1 MVLTDVTGGTPFNS
15 TGYLAK
21 DHKIGL
27 VSGMSM
33 PMLITLIFARTEKS
47 TLDELIQE
55 AVSPGALAVKGM
67 NLSEGSMEN
76 LVLTRID
83 DRLIHGQVMTAWI
96 KQKNAVQVVVA
107 DDEVAEDEFMINV
120 LEMAVP
126 DEIAIGIFNR
136 DDAVEFM
143 KQGLEAPTILLVKGP
158 EILNYMVDHGIEIDE
173 IDVGGRVQKRGEV
186 FCIKTFPPT
195 RKKIKT
201 SLI

>member
-1 MVLTDVTGGTPFNS
+1 M
-15 TGYLAK
+15 
-21 DHKIGL
+21 
-27 VSGMSM
+27 
-33 PMLITLIFARTEKS
+33 
-47 TLDELIQE
+47 Q
-55 AVSPGALAVKGM
+55 
-67 NLSEGSMEN
+67 N

-107 DDEVAEDEFMINV
+107 DDEVAEDDFMINV

-158 EILNYMVDHGIEIDE
+158 EILNYMVDQGIEIDE
-173 IDVGGRVQKRGEV
+173 IDVGGMGAKEGRSVLYKNISTNPEENKNFLDLIQKGVNVFVQVMPQDKQVNVAEY
-186 FCIKTFPPT
+186 IK
-195 RKKIKT
+195 K
-201 SLI
+201 

>member
-1 MVLTDVTGGTPFNS
+1 
-15 TGYLAK
+15 
-21 DHKIGL
+21 
-27 VSGMSM
+27 
-33 PMLITLIFARTEKS
+33 
-47 TLDELIQE
+47 
-55 AVSPGALAVKGM
+55 
-67 NLSEGSMEN
+67 MEN

-107 DDEVAEDEFMINV
+107 DDEVAEDDFMINV

-158 EILNYMVDHGIEIDE
+158 EILNYMVDQGIEIDE
-173 IDVGGRVQKRGEV
+173 FDVGGMGAKEGRSVLYKNISTNPEENKNFLDLIQKGVNVFVQVMPQDKQVNVAEY
-186 FCIKTFPPT
+186 IK
-195 RKKIKT
+195 K
-201 SLI
+201 

>member
-1 MVLTDVTGGTPFNS
+1 
-15 TGYLAK
+15 
-21 DHKIGL
+21 
-27 VSGMSM
+27 
-33 PMLITLIFARTEKS
+33 
-47 TLDELIQE
+47 
-55 AVSPGALAVKGM
+55 
-67 NLSEGSMEN
+67 MEN

-143 KQGLEAPTILLVKGP
+143 KQGLEAPTILLVKGS
-158 EILNYMVDHGIEIDE
+158 EILNYMVDHGIEINE
-173 IDVGGRVQKRGEV
+173 IDVGGMGAKEGRSVLYKNISTNPEENKHFLDLIQKGVNVFVQVMPQDKQVNVAEY
-186 FCIKTFPPT
+186 IK
-195 RKKIKT
+195 K
-201 SLI
+201 

>member
-1 MVLTDVTGGTPFNS
+1 
-15 TGYLAK
+15 
-21 DHKIGL
+21 
-27 VSGMSM
+27 
-33 PMLITLIFARTEKS
+33 
-47 TLDELIQE
+47 
-55 AVSPGALAVKGM
+55 
-67 NLSEGSMEN
+67 MEN

-107 DDEVAEDEFMINV
+107 DDEVAEDDFMINV

-173 IDVGGRVQKRGEV
+173 IDVGGMGAKEGRSVLYKNISTNPEENKNLLDLIQKGVNVFVQVMPQDKQVNVAEY
-186 FCIKTFPPT
+186 IK
-195 RKKIKT
+195 K
-201 SLI
+201 

>member
-1 MVLTDVTGGTPFNS
+1 
-15 TGYLAK
+15 
-21 DHKIGL
+21 
-27 VSGMSM
+27 
-33 PMLITLIFARTEKS
+33 
-47 TLDELIQE
+47 
-55 AVSPGALAVKGM
+55 
-67 NLSEGSMEN
+67 MEN

-107 DDEVAEDEFMINV
+107 DDEVAEDDFMINV

-158 EILNYMVDHGIEIDE
+158 EILNYMVDQGIEMDE
-173 IDVGGRVQKRGEV
+173 IDVGGMGAKEGRSVLYKNISTNPEENKNFLDLIQKGVNVFVQVMPQDKQVNVAEY
-186 FCIKTFPPT
+186 IK
-195 RKKIKT
+195 K
-201 SLI
+201 

>member
-1 MVLTDVTGGTPFNS
+1 
-15 TGYLAK
+15 
-21 DHKIGL
+21 
-27 VSGMSM
+27 
-33 PMLITLIFARTEKS
+33 
-47 TLDELIQE
+47 
-55 AVSPGALAVKGM
+55 
-67 NLSEGSMEN
+67 MEN

-107 DDEVAEDEFMINV
+107 DDEVAEDDFMINV

-143 KQGLEAPTILLVKGP
+143 KQGLEAPTILLAKGP

-173 IDVGGRVQKRGEV
+173 IDVGGMGAKEGRSVLYKNISTNPEENKHFLDLIQKGVNVFVQVMPQDKQVNVAEY
-186 FCIKTFPPT
+186 IK
-195 RKKIKT
+195 K
-201 SLI
+201 

>member
-1 MVLTDVTGGTPFNS
+1 
-15 TGYLAK
+15 
-21 DHKIGL
+21 
-27 VSGMSM
+27 
-33 PMLITLIFARTEKS
+33 
-47 TLDELIQE
+47 
-55 AVSPGALAVKGM
+55 
-67 NLSEGSMEN
+67 MEN

-107 DDEVAEDEFMINV
+107 DDEVAEDDFMINV

-158 EILNYMVDHGIEIDE
+158 EILNYMVDQGIEIDE
-173 IDVGGRVQKRGEV
+173 IDVGGMGAKEGRSVLYKNISTNPEENKNFLDLIQKGVNVFVQVMPQDKQVKVAEY
-186 FCIKTFPPT
+186 IK
-195 RKKIKT
+195 K
-201 SLI
+201 

>member
-1 MVLTDVTGGTPFNS
+1 
-15 TGYLAK
+15 
-21 DHKIGL
+21 
-27 VSGMSM
+27 
-33 PMLITLIFARTEKS
+33 
-47 TLDELIQE
+47 
-55 AVSPGALAVKGM
+55 
-67 NLSEGSMEN
+67 MEN

-107 DDEVAEDEFMINV
+107 DDEVAENEFMINV

-136 DDAVEFM
+136 DGAVEFM

-173 IDVGGRVQKRGEV
+173 IDVGGMGAKEGRSVLYKNISTNPEENKNFLDLIQKGVNVFVQVMPQDKQVNVAEY
-186 FCIKTFPPT
+186 IK
-195 RKKIKT
+195 K
-201 SLI
+201 

>member
-1 MVLTDVTGGTPFNS
+1 
-15 TGYLAK
+15 
-21 DHKIGL
+21 
-27 VSGMSM
+27 
-33 PMLITLIFARTEKS
+33 
-47 TLDELIQE
+47 
-55 AVSPGALAVKGM
+55 
-67 NLSEGSMEN
+67 MEN

-107 DDEVAEDEFMINV
+107 DDEVAEDDFMINV

-158 EILNYMVDHGIEIDE
+158 EILNYMVDQGIEIDE
-173 IDVGGRVQKRGEV
+173 IDVGGMGAKEGRSVLYKNISTNPEENKNFLDLIQKGVNVFVQVMPQDKQVNVVEY
-186 FCIKTFPPT
+186 IK
-195 RKKIKT
+195 K
-201 SLI
+201 

>member
-1 MVLTDVTGGTPFNS
+1 
-15 TGYLAK
+15 
-21 DHKIGL
+21 
-27 VSGMSM
+27 
-33 PMLITLIFARTEKS
+33 
-47 TLDELIQE
+47 
-55 AVSPGALAVKGM
+55 
-67 NLSEGSMEN
+67 MEN

-107 DDEVAEDEFMINV
+107 DDEVAEDDFMINV

-158 EILNYMVDHGIEIDE
+158 EILNYMVDQGIEIDE
-173 IDVGGRVQKRGEV
+173 IDVGGMGAKEGRSVLYKNISTNPEENKKFLDLIQKGVNVFVQVMPQDKQVNVAEY
-186 FCIKTFPPT
+186 IK
-195 RKKIKT
+195 K
-201 SLI
+201 

>member
-1 MVLTDVTGGTPFNS
+1 
-15 TGYLAK
+15 
-21 DHKIGL
+21 
-27 VSGMSM
+27 
-33 PMLITLIFARTEKS
+33 
-47 TLDELIQE
+47 
-55 AVSPGALAVKGM
+55 
-67 NLSEGSMEN
+67 MEN

-107 DDEVAEDEFMINV
+107 DDEVAEDDFMINV

-158 EILNYMVDHGIEIDE
+158 EILNYMVDQGIEIDE
-173 IDVGGRVQKRGEV
+173 IDVGGMGAKEGRSVLYKNISTNPEENKNFLDLIQKGVNVFVQVMPQDKQVNVAEY
-186 FCIKTFPPT
+186 IK
-195 RKKIKT
+195 IT
-201 SLI
+201 SRNLNE

>member
-1 MVLTDVTGGTPFNS
+1 
-15 TGYLAK
+15 
-21 DHKIGL
+21 
-27 VSGMSM
+27 
-33 PMLITLIFARTEKS
+33 
-47 TLDELIQE
+47 
-55 AVSPGALAVKGM
+55 
-67 NLSEGSMEN
+67 MEN

-143 KQGLEAPTILLVKGP
+143 KQGLEAQTILLAKGP
-158 EILNYMVDHGIEIDE
+158 EILNYMVDHGIQMDE
-173 IDVGGRVQKRGEV
+173 IDVGGMGAKEGRSVLYKNISTNPEENKNFLDLIEKGVNVFVQVMPQDKQVNVAEY
-186 FCIKTFPPT
+186 IK
-195 RKKIKT
+195 K
-201 SLI
+201 

>member
-1 MVLTDVTGGTPFNS
+1 
-15 TGYLAK
+15 
-21 DHKIGL
+21 
-27 VSGMSM
+27 
-33 PMLITLIFARTEKS
+33 
-47 TLDELIQE
+47 
-55 AVSPGALAVKGM
+55 
-67 NLSEGSMEN
+67 MEN

-136 DDAVEFM
+136 DDAVEW
-143 KQGLEAPTILLVKGP
+143 
-158 EILNYMVDHGIEIDE
+158 
-173 IDVGGRVQKRGEV
+173 VQKRGEV

>member
-1 MVLTDVTGGTPFNS
+1 
-15 TGYLAK
+15 
-21 DHKIGL
+21 
-27 VSGMSM
+27 
-33 PMLITLIFARTEKS
+33 
-47 TLDELIQE
+47 
-55 AVSPGALAVKGM
+55 
-67 NLSEGSMEN
+67 MEN

-107 DDEVAEDEFMINV
+107 DDEVAEDDFMINV

-158 EILNYMVDHGIEIDE
+158 EILNYMVDQGIEIDE
-173 IDVGGRVQKRGEV
+173 IDVGGMGAKEGRSVLYKNISTNPEENKNFLDLIQKGVNVFVQVMPQDKQLNVAEY
-186 FCIKTFPPT
+186 IK
-195 RKKIKT
+195 K
-201 SLI
+201 

>member
-1 MVLTDVTGGTPFNS
+1 
-15 TGYLAK
+15 
-21 DHKIGL
+21 
-27 VSGMSM
+27 
-33 PMLITLIFARTEKS
+33 
-47 TLDELIQE
+47 
-55 AVSPGALAVKGM
+55 
-67 NLSEGSMEN
+67 MEN

-107 DDEVAEDEFMINV
+107 DDEVAEDDFMINV

-158 EILNYMVDHGIEIDE
+158 EILNYMVDQGIEIDE
-173 IDVGGRVQKRGEV
+173 IDVGGMGAHEGRSVLYKNISTNPEENKNFLDLIQKGVNVFVQVMPQDKQVNVAEY
-186 FCIKTFPPT
+186 IK
-195 RKKIKT
+195 K
-201 SLI
+201 

>member
-1 MVLTDVTGGTPFNS
+1 MD
-15 TGYLAK
+15 
-21 DHKIGL
+21 
-27 VSGMSM
+27 
-33 PMLITLIFARTEKS
+33 
-47 TLDELIQE
+47 
-55 AVSPGALAVKGM
+55 
-67 NLSEGSMEN
+67 N

-107 DDEVAEDEFMINV
+107 DDEVAEDDFMINV

-158 EILNYMVDHGIEIDE
+158 EILNYMVDQGIEIDE
-173 IDVGGRVQKRGEV
+173 IDVGGMGAKEGRSVLYKNISTNPEENKNFLDLIQKGVNVFVQVMPQDKQVNVAEY
-186 FCIKTFPPT
+186 IK
-195 RKKIKT
+195 K
-201 SLI
+201 

>member
-1 MVLTDVTGGTPFNS
+1 
-15 TGYLAK
+15 
-21 DHKIGL
+21 
-27 VSGMSM
+27 
-33 PMLITLIFARTEKS
+33 
-47 TLDELIQE
+47 
-55 AVSPGALAVKGM
+55 
-67 NLSEGSMEN
+67 MEN

-107 DDEVAEDEFMINV
+107 DDEVAEDDFMINV

-158 EILNYMVDHGIEIDE
+158 EILNYMVDQGIEIDE
-173 IDVGGRVQKRGEV
+173 SDVGGMGAKEGRSVLYKNISTNPEENKNFLDLIQKGVNVFVQVMPQDKQVNVAEY
-186 FCIKTFPPT
+186 IK
-195 RKKIKT
+195 K
-201 SLI
+201 